1 VTSTAF
7 RHAAGPPW
15 RAGLALAAA
24 YGAVA
29 FATGLLA
36 TGGDRPLFDGF
47 APRAPYRWVRPP
59 PELAPTNQP
68 PQSAERTIPLAE
80 QGSEAANASTTDAQI
95 ILTLPGGSVPAHPP
109 DTAVALR
116 LTPLDAGTLAPL
128 PPGLRAVANAY
139 QVAMAYQPSGTEV
152 SNVAPAAIL
161 ALTANT
167 RGDVL
172 LYSPDGQSWQQTPS
186 RPFGGTDG
194 LTGSFRGPGYYLVTA
209 SPAVRATTTP
219 GGGGS
224 GTGSSI
230 LVAAVVALAAGAV
243 VGGVAFLRQRRS

>member
-1 VTSTAF
+1 MTRAP
-7 RHAAGPPW
+7 GPW
-15 RAGLALAAA
+15 RTGLALAAA

-29 FATGLLA
+29 VATGVLV
-36 TGGDRPLFDGF
+36 TGADRPLFDGF
-47 APRAPYRWVRPP
+47 APRAPYRWVKPP
-59 PELAPTNQP
+59 PELASTNQP
-68 PQSAERTIPLAE
+68 PQSAERTIPLTE

-95 ILTLPGGSVPAHPP
+95 ILTLPGGSIPPHPP
-109 DTAVALR
+109 DTAIALR
-116 LTPLDAGTLAPL
+116 LTPLDPGTLAPL

-139 QVAMAYQPSGTEV
+139 QVALAYQPSGTTV
-152 SNVAPAAIL
+152 SGVAPAAIL

-172 LYSPDGQSWQQTPS
+172 LYSPDGQSWQQAPS

-194 LTGSFRGPGYYLVTA
+194 LTASFRGPGYYLVTA

-219 GGGGS
+219 DGGG

-230 LVAAVVALAAGAV
+230 LTAAVVALAAGAV
-243 VGGVAFLRQRRS
+243 VGGVSFLRRRRS